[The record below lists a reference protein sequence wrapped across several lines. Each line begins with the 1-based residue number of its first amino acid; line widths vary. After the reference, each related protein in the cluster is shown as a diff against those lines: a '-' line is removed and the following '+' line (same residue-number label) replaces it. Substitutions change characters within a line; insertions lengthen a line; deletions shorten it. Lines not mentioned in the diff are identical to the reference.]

1 MQVLDTHP
9 ENACFP
15 EPSRRGSER
24 AKINAE
30 SRADVAQPVEQRF
43 RNFLCSITANSAR
56 SLGIGDTTGGRHRIR
71 HTELLCRP
79 LESSPRERWSENRGP
94 SLWSNAFRKPSR
106 RPSAQFGWS
115 EAYCRRLA
123 RRPEP
128 RAAASGDPVP
138 NAPRARAFPS
148 LVLCWSAF

>member
-9 ENACFP
+9 ENACCP

-56 SLGIGDTTGGRHRIR
+56 SLGDRRNDGRQAPHPSHR
-71 HTELLCRP
+71 TVVQT
-79 LESSPRERWSENRGP
+79 
-94 SLWSNAFRKPSR
+94 SR
-106 RPSAQFGWS
+106 IVAEGTM
-115 EAYCRRLA
+115 
-123 RRPEP
+123 
-128 RAAASGDPVP
+128 V
-138 NAPRARAFPS
+138 
-148 LVLCWSAF
+148 